1 MVGILTLFHSL
12 RQNIGSAI
20 KVMQAKNL
28 KTIIE
33 DEVDEDE
40 YAFEVYYGRR
50 SNFEYMLFFWSFFGV
65 FSKVYQIMRIK
76 SPIF

>member
-1 MVGILTLFHSL
+1 MASHTGVNFVPDMAPEPFFCCFFIFKSAPAHTSYKMAGILTLFHSL

-40 YAFEVYYGRR
+40 
-50 SNFEYMLFFWSFFGV
+50 
-65 FSKVYQIMRIK
+65 
-76 SPIF
+76 

>member
-1 MVGILTLFHSL
+1 MAGILTLFHSL

-40 YAFEVYYGRR
+40 QAFEVY
-50 SNFEYMLFFWSFFGV
+50 WT
-65 FSKVYQIMRIK
+65 
-76 SPIF
+76 